1 MKTIENVSGDNAM
14 IFDGMTYVLQSQVT
28 QKTFGQLS
36 MGLFSKVLTT
46 GVRASRI
53 DVAFYV
59 YRDLSIKRK
68 KETDDQKLNYY
79 LRTL

>member
-1 MKTIENVSGDNAM
+1 MKKIENVSGDYAM

-36 MGLFSKVLTT
+36 MGLLSKVLTT

-53 DVAFYV
+53 DVVFYV
-59 YRDLSIKRK
+59 HRDLSIKRK